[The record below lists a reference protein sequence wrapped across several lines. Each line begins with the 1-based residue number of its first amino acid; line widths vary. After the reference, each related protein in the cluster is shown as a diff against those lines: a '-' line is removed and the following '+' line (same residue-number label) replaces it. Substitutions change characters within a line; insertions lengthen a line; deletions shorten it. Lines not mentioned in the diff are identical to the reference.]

1 MILLLISVSIKH
13 VPHRNDIHH
22 ELPLNYGG
30 TNSMSNVF
38 PLTEDL
44 HRKTVTPDGLYIN

>member
-22 ELPLNYGG
+22 ELPIKYGG
-30 TNSMSNVF
+30 TNSMSNLF
-38 PLTEDL
+38 PLPKDIHQKE
-44 HRKTVTPDGLYIN
+44 VSPWWASY